1 MHSLILGTN
10 IKFILIRMPILTHIA
25 RGSKLRQKAACGGTA
40 HYFPLFSLFP
50 PQVNLFG
57 LCQLW
62 CQSSVLW
69 KGMLWRG
76 SLYYIKFKHS
86 SCIIYSSCKAGG
98 WNMAGFIKGSCFF
111 FRSPPNSEL
120 LCGHPSAWP
129 HCVISVALTP
139 PTLITDNW

>member
-10 IKFILIRMPILTHIA
+10 IKFILIRMPILPHIA

-86 SCIIYSSCKAGG
+86 SCIILNLNTAPEKQGAEIWQDLLKGLVFSSDHPQIQNFCVDTHLPGLTVLNL
-98 WNMAGFIKGSCFF
+98 W
-111 FRSPPNSEL
+111 L
-120 LCGHPSAWP
+120 LHLP
-129 HCVISVALTP
+129 H
-139 PTLITDNW
+139 W